1 MNALTLATPDD
12 TDDLGRALA
21 QHLPAGHVV
30 MYLDGDLGAGKTTT
44 ARALL
49 HALGITG
56 AVRSPTYT
64 LIERYDSPQG
74 EVAHLDLYRIA
85 DPEELEYLA
94 LDELAERA
102 RVWLIEWPQR
112 GQGALP
118 AADLILRL
126 RVEGHG
132 RCALL
137 DATSPRGK
145 VWADAVLEA
154 MQARPTRK
162 SAQPAP

>member
-1 MNALTLATPDD
+1 MS
-12 TDDLGRALA
+12 ALA
-21 QHLPAGHVV
+21 LPTPEDTERLGQALARHLPDGRLV

-49 HALGITG
+49 HTLGVTG

-64 LIERYDSPQG
+64 LIERYDTVRG
-74 EVAHLDLYRIA
+74 EIAHLDLYRIA

-102 RVWLIEWPQR
+102 RLWLVEWPQR

-118 AADLILRL
+118 LPDLILRL
-126 RVEGHG
+126 GVEGHG
-132 RCALL
+132 RRAELEAVSVL
-137 DATSPRGK
+137 GRK
-145 VWADAVLEA
+145 WVDAVA
-154 MQARPTRK
+154 
-162 SAQPAP
+162 SAWAPSLPKPGNI